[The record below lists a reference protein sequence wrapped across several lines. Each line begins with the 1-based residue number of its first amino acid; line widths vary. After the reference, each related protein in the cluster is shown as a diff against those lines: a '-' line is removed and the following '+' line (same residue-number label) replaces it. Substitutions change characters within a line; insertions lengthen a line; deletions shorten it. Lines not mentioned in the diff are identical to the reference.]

1 VFSSL
6 RARVSAWLFRPRGP
20 ESGPVVLVYRRVF
33 ILPTRHGLLFALFLG
48 LMLLGSVNYNLSLGF
63 VLTFLLATLGLVSIL
78 HTFRNLAHLRVSAGR
93 TAAVFAGD
101 AGSFPV
107 LLEGPGQIP
116 RWAIG
121 VVREGDAPM
130 YANVPAGVPREVVLR
145 VETAR
150 RGWLRPG
157 RLRVFTQFPL
167 GLFHA
172 WSWVEPDVKLL
183 VYPKPDRSRLPL
195 PMMQPAA
202 GSGTAFGAGDEDFS
216 GMRPYRAGDPLR
228 QVAWKTA
235 AREQG
240 MYTKQ
245 FSGRAEA
252 EMWLDWDLLAGL
264 ETEVRLSRLTRWVLE
279 AEAAGIAYGLHI
291 PGRIRPPAH
300 GAAHREQCLQD
311 LALFGLEDARA

>member
-1 VFSSL
+1 M
-6 RARVSAWLFRPRGP
+6 
-20 ESGPVVLVYRRVF
+20 VLVHSRVF

-93 TAAVFAGD
+93 TAAVFAGET
-101 AGSFPV
+101 GGFPV
-107 LLEGPGQIP
+107 LLEGPGQDA

-121 VVREGDAPM
+121 VAPEGGSPA
-130 YANVPAGVPREVVLR
+130 YANVPAGATGELLLR

-157 RLRVFTQFPL
+157 KLRVFTEFPL

-172 WSWVEPDVKLL
+172 WSWIEPDVRLL

-195 PMMQPAA
+195 LMMQPAA
-202 GSGTAFGAGDEDFS
+202 GAGAAFGAGDEDFS
-216 GMRPYRAGDPLR
+216 GMRPYRAGDTPR
-228 QVAWKTA
+228 QVAWKAA

-240 MYTKQ
+240 LFTKQ

-252 EMWLDWDLLAGL
+252 ELWLDWDLLAGL
-264 ETEVRLSRLTRWVLE
+264 ETEARLSRLTRWVLE
-279 AEAAGIAYGLHI
+279 AEAAGIAYGLRL
-291 PGRIRPPAH
+291 PGRSRPPAH
-300 GAAHREQCLQD
+300 GTAHREQCLQE
-311 LALFGLEDARA
+311 LALFGLEDAGTRGSG

>member
-1 VFSSL
+1 MLSPL
-6 RARVSAWLFRPRGP
+6 RARLSAWMSRSRGR
-20 ESGPVVLVYRRVF
+20 ESGPVVLVHGRVY
-33 ILPTRHGLLFALFLG
+33 ILPTRHGLLFALFLA

-101 AGSFPV
+101 PGSFPV
-107 LLEGPGQIP
+107 LLESPGEGA

-121 VVREGDAPM
+121 VAREGHAPL
-130 YANVPAGVPREVVLR
+130 YANVPAGAPGELVLR
-145 VETAR
+145 VATDR

-157 RLRVFTQFPL
+157 RLRVFTRFPL

-183 VYPKPDRSRLPL
+183 VYPRPDRSRLPL

-202 GSGTAFGAGDEDFS
+202 GTGAAFGAGDEDFS
-216 GMRPYRAGDPLR
+216 GMRPYRPGDSPR
-228 QVAWKTA
+228 QVAWKAA

-240 MYTKQ
+240 LFTKQ

-252 EMWLDWDLLAGL
+252 ELWLDWDLLTGL
-264 ETEVRLSRLTRWVLE
+264 ETEPRLSRLARWVLE
-279 AEAAGIAYGLHI
+279 ADAAGIAYGLRL
-291 PGRIRPPAH
+291 PGKSRAPAH
-300 GAAHREQCLQD
+300 GPAHREQCLQD
-311 LALFGLEDARA
+311 LALFGLEDAPA